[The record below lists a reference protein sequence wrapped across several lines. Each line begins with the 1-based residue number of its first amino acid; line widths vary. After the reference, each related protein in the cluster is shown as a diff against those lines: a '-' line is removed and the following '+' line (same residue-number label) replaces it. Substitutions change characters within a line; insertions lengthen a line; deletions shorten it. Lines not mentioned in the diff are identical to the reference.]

1 MSKNLKLNKK
11 ILGYIL
17 ILIGIAIPL
26 FGFGSISYNNLMQN
40 ISYESFK
47 NVNES
52 KDLTNE
58 NKKIESYND
67 DIKMGEL
74 DYIDPFNNLNYT
86 TENIYYNTDEVFGYL
101 LIPSLDIKQ
110 EIRLGASYKN
120 LAKGVAQIDGTS
132 IPVGGIGTRSVLAGH
147 RGWYRD
153 VMFLYLDEL
162 QAGDRVLID
171 RGSEVL
177 TYEVKNKEVIQAWE
191 WEKLAAD
198 PMKDELTL
206 LTCHPFAPPRPKRLL
221 INCERVI
228 EEKADPK
235 VEVQEEHKLPA
246 SFYIFNIVTVVLSL
260 AFIFT
265 FTKLIKYIRKN

>member
-1 MSKNLKLNKK
+1 MKLNKK

-47 NVNES
+47 NINES

-132 IPVGGIGTRSVLAGH
+132 IPAGGIGTRSVLAGH

-191 WEKLAAD
+191 WEKLAAN

-265 FTKLIKYIRKN
+265 FIKLIKYIRKN

>member
-47 NVNES
+47 HVNES

-132 IPVGGIGTRSVLAGH
+132 IPAGGIGTRSVLAGH

-235 VEVQEEHKLPA
+235 VEVKEEHKLPA